1 MPMLLER
8 WGCWA
13 VGRREHLLTASG
25 RIPRIR
31 GRAPRIGGHV
41 PRIGGSAPCV
51 GGRTPRIGGRAVG
64 SRCRVEIH
72 HCGRRGGATSSQKG
86 G

>member
-13 VGRREHLLTASG
+13 VGRREHFLIASG
-25 RIPRIR
+25 RTPRIG
-31 GRAPRIGGHV
+31 GRIPRIGGHV
-41 PRIGGSAPCV
+41 PRIGGRTPRVRS
-51 GGRTPRIGGRAVG
+51 GTPRIGGRAVG
-64 SRCRVEIH
+64 SRCRIEIH
-72 HCGRRGGATSSQKG
+72 HCGRRRGATGSQKG